1 MGHVGGELIWRRIER
16 DPIAEPGLRPRM
28 IVKSAAQIDDA
39 DDGFCRYSRRAGQG
53 IEEDRMLVAITS
65 ASLENFQRIG
75 NTDRGLFGNL
85 LVNPL
90 LDLDRR
96 AVRIPLTL

>member
-1 MGHVGGELIWRRIER
+1 LIEHRIER
-16 DPIAEPGLRPRM
+16 DPIAEPDLRPRM

-53 IEEDRMLVAITS
+53 IEEDRVLVAIAP

-75 NTDRGLFGNL
+75 NTDRGLFGNF
-85 LVNPL
+85 LVNPI
-90 LDLDRR
+90 LDLDRC
-96 AVRIPLTL
+96 AVSIPLTI